1 MASITNKNIN
11 ASVLDGITEELN
23 KARDQ
28 ISSQIDEKDIEIS
41 RLKQQIRDMN
51 DKVELAREKVEN
63 ALREYEAVK
72 NDDDFHWKSD
82 AWEDRYDKRAEQLRE
97 RDASRQ
103 DRQEKQLHVTL
114 IATFGLMHYRF
125 LSGEAL

>member
-1 MASITNKNIN
+1 LLEENHQMASITNKNIN

-82 AWEDRYDKRAEQLRE
+82 A
-97 RDASRQ
+97 
-103 DRQEKQLHVTL
+103 
-114 IATFGLMHYRF
+114 
-125 LSGEAL
+125 